1 MTQENA
7 HVAGHHIEPKDRRA
21 DDSWRALVTERIDSL
36 EKQIAANTTL
46 TEAIKSNT
54 DEIVEFFQAGKG
66 FFTVVRAVGSVARW
80 IAIIAAAAGIAYGIV
95 KFGLG
100 QLLAD
105 LGVTKVPPK

>member
-1 MTQENA
+1 MR
-7 HVAGHHIEPKDRRA
+7 ID
-21 DDSWRALVTERIDSL
+21 ALSARMDSL
-36 EKQIAANTTL
+36 ERQIVENTAITQHNS
-46 TEAIKSNT
+46 TVIEAIKANT

>member
-1 MTQENA
+1 M
-7 HVAGHHIEPKDRRA
+7 
-21 DDSWRALVTERIDSL
+21 RIDALTARMDSL
-36 EKQIAANTTL
+36 DKRIEENTAITQHNS
-46 TEAIKSNT
+46 TVIEAIKTNT

-80 IAIIAAAAGIAYGIV
+80 VAIIAAASGIAYGIV

-105 LGVTKVPPK
+105 LGVTKK